1 MAKDFSNFAS
11 VANFDKSGHTDGD
24 GVAAT
29 IPNFIFIIRFKF
41 AYSTKHVYKSI
52 LAKYLSCLLER
63 HVWAKGYREQ
73 ILHTFA
79 HIEIFLLNHLR
90 IGEPFH

>member
-63 HVWAKGYREQ
+63 HVWAKGLSRTNFTYICTHRN
-73 ILHTFA
+73 
-79 HIEIFLLNHLR
+79 LLT
-90 IGEPFH
+90 